1 MFQLLYQQPAILC
14 RTVMGKRSYLP
25 SSAEPHTHMMLQSS
39 PDYTVWV
46 QDSDSD
52 ESTTEPA
59 ADMPATSKRR
69 QIITPHPPSSP
80 PPNHLRFNFD
90 DEEIDPHLFNEVLQM
105 TRDAE
110 LHQLAES
117 MLLDELTATKVSQDT
132 KITHSKFMTVIQTY
146 NNIPH
151 MSKRTTH
158 RYLNCPLPATDI
170 NEKHPCY
177 TGPVLPPWHYS
188 MQLFYFSNFDTRTCI
203 GGQTKECH
211 FNCTGTLAHYTPLT
225 VQESHQIY
233 SFPTII
239 TAPAAKHQHHHLV

>member
-25 SSAEPHTHMMLQSS
+25 SSPQPHTHRTLQSS
-39 PDYTVWV
+39 QAIEV
-46 QDSDSD
+46 QDSDS
-52 ESTTEPA
+52 EATTEFA
-59 ADMPATSKRR
+59 VDMPTTSKRR
-69 QIITPHPPSSP
+69 QIITPHSPSSQP
-80 PPNHLRFNFD
+80 PDHIQFY
-90 DEEIDPHLFNEVLQM
+90 DEVIDQQLFNELLQM
-105 TRDAE
+105 TREAE

-117 MLLDELTATKVSQDT
+117 WLLDELTASEASQET
-132 KITHSKFMTVIQTY
+132 HITHSKFMTVIKTY
-146 NNIPH
+146 NNIPR
-151 MSKRTTH
+151 MEQTTH
-158 RYLNCPLPATDI
+158 KNLNCPLPATDI
-170 NEKHPCY
+170 NEKHHCY

-211 FNCTGTLAHYTPLT
+211 FNCKGTLARYTPLT

-239 TAPAAKHQHHHLV
+239 PAPAAKHQHHHLV